1 MGTPT
6 FSSFNDVVRELE
18 DVYGHQEL
26 WLYSGLNIVSV
37 ITDGVVLFATSSV
50 FWLAVA
56 GWLVILTPVILR
68 RKFSA
73 KKKVNRNYE

>member
-1 MGTPT
+1 MP
-6 FSSFNDVVRELE
+6 E
-18 DVYGHQEL
+18 
-26 WLYSGLNIVSV
+26 NIVSTV
-37 ITDGVVLFATSSV
+37 IDGVALFATSSV

-68 RKFSA
+68 TKFSA

>member
-1 MGTPT
+1 M
-6 FSSFNDVVRELE
+6 SV
-18 DVYGHQEL
+18 
-26 WLYSGLNIVSV
+26 NIVSV
-37 ITDGVVLFATSSV
+37 ITDGVVLFVTSSV

>member
-1 MGTPT
+1 MP
-6 FSSFNDVVRELE
+6 E
-18 DVYGHQEL
+18 
-26 WLYSGLNIVSV
+26 NIVSTV
-37 ITDGVVLFATSSV
+37 IDGVVLFVTSSV
-50 FWLAVA
+50 FWLAFA

>member
-1 MGTPT
+1 MFP
-6 FSSFNDVVRELE
+6 FHSNPLKPVPE
-18 DVYGHQEL
+18 
-26 WLYSGLNIVSV
+26 NIVSTV
-37 ITDGVVLFATSSV
+37 IDGVVLFATSSV

-56 GWLVILTPVILR
+56 GWLVILTQVILR